1 MSARQTEHKCM
12 GGSMSFLEDL
22 FGKKKVTIKRAVATP
37 AVKKSVSP
45 AKKAVVKKSSPVS
58 KKKR

>member
-1 MSARQTEHKCM
+1 M

-22 FGKKKVTIKRAVATP
+22 FGKKKVKIKRAVAAP

>member
-1 MSARQTEHKCM
+1 
-12 GGSMSFLEDL
+12 MSFLEDL

-37 AVKKSVSP
+37 AVKKSAP
-45 AKKAVVKKSSPVS
+45 TAKKVSGKKKASPVS